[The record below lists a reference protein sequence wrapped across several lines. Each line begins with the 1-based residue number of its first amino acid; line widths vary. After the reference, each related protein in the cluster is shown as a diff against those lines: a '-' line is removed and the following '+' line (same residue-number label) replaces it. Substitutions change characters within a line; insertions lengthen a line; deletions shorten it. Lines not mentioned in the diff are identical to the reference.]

1 MNDQKAETGH
11 PIKTSMIEQIELIN
25 KVFVNPLPA
34 LPFTPKARQLKAI
47 EGYNDAVRDILQPL
61 IETKIG
67 ERAEGTDGSSNK
79 KKINDKKR
87 QTSLCM
93 ALQTMDKDLEKEGP
107 GADQAAYID
116 QLIGNLKIMMFAG
129 HDTTAITI
137 CMMFKCLQ
145 DNPRCL
151 EALRAEHDAV
161 LGPDTD
167 ADKVADTIKA
177 SPHLIHSL
185 PYTLAVIKE
194 TLRLYPIA
202 STVRQGTKECFLSPR
217 GEETTQYPT
226 AGWAIWSGITVIH
239 KDPEYWPRPD
249 EFLPERW
256 TVEAGHPL
264 HPVLKHAWQAFS
276 IGASSFPLFVQHES
290 EVLYPLTRGGS
301 LLTLWDDVPG
311 RQALV
316 TVSEWNWL

>member
-1 MNDQKAETGH
+1 MDDQRAEKGH

-25 KVFVNPLPA
+25 KVFVNPLPS

-47 EGYNDAVRDILQPL
+47 EGYNDSVRDILQPL
-61 IETKIG
+61 IETKIS
-67 ERAEGTDGSSNK
+67 ERVKA
-79 KKINDKKR
+79 KKR

-93 ALQTMDKDLEKEGP
+93 ALQTMDKDLEKEGS

-145 DNPRCL
+145 DNPCCL
-151 EALRAEHDAV
+151 EELRAEHDAV

-167 ADKVADTIKA
+167 ADKTAEVIKA

-202 STVRQGTKECFLSPR
+202 STVRQGTQDCFLRPK
-217 GEETTQYPT
+217 GETTQYPT
-226 AGWAIWSGITVIH
+226 GGWAVWSGITVIH
-239 KDPEYWPRPD
+239 RDPVYWPRPD

-264 HPVLKHAWQAFS
+264 YPVLKHAWQAFA
-276 IGASSFPLFVQHES
+276 IGAYTLGIYSTLP
-290 EVLYPLTRGGS
+290 GS
-301 LLTLWDDVPG
+301 
-311 RQALV
+311 RHC
-316 TVSEWNWL
+316 

>member
-1 MNDQKAETGH
+1 MDDQRAEVGH

-25 KVFVNPLPA
+25 KVFVNPLPS

-47 EGYNDAVRDILQPL
+47 EGYNKNVRDILQPL
-61 IETKIG
+61 IEQKI
-67 ERAEGTDGSSNK
+67 RAGSKSA
-79 KKINDKKR
+79 DKNAR
-87 QTSLCM
+87 QTSLDM
-93 ALQTMDKDLEKEGP
+93 ALQTMDKNLEKEGN
-107 GADQAAYID
+107 GATQATYID

-151 EALRAEHDAV
+151 EELRAEHDAV

-167 ADKVADTIKA
+167 EHKLAKIIKE
-177 SPHLIHSL
+177 SPHLVHSL

-202 STVRQGTKECFLSPR
+202 STVRQGTQECFLRPK
-217 GEETTQYPT
+217 GETTQYPT
-226 AGWAIWSGITVIH
+226 GGWAVWSGIAVIH
-239 KDPEYWPRPD
+239 KDPVYWPRPD

-256 TVEAGHPL
+256 IVEDGHPL
-264 HPVLKHAWQAFS
+264 HPVLKHAWQAFA
-276 IGASSFPLFVQHES
+276 IGGCPYFGPRQL
-290 EVLYPLTRGGS
+290 LY
-301 LLTLWDDVPG
+301 
-311 RQALV
+311 
-316 TVSEWNWL
+316 